1 MIFTWLGVKNKH
13 DRKFCYYPKNV
24 PSVSFVLQKIIWMR
38 RMLIKARFI
47 VGGADVKTWLMVGG
61 VEDC

>member
-24 PSVSFVLQKIIWMR
+24 PSVRFVLQKIIWMR
-38 RMLIKARFI
+38 RMLIKAWFI
-47 VGGADVKTWLMVGG
+47 VGDVDVETWLIVGD